1 MIPSLWKALEGAKLV
16 KEKIVL
22 ITGAADGIGKA
33 CAHMFAH
40 QGGKLAL
47 ADMQEE
53 KLEKV
58 CREIQSRGGEALP
71 IRADVTDEKELD
83 RIFQMLLNTYRG
95 LDILVNNAGGGL
107 PTDFF
112 AISLKEWNQI
122 LSINLTSVFLI
133 SQRAADLFRKRKG
146 GAIVNLSSQA
156 GRSVSPTAGVHYT
169 ASKAGLLGL
178 TRHLA
183 KILAPDHIRVNAV
196 CPGMIN
202 SARIVARLVEKGSLE
217 KAEQSI
223 PLGRIGDVE
232 EVAGCCLFLA
242 SDLAGYV
249 TGAALDVNGG
259 ALMI

>member
-16 KEKIVL
+16 NGKIVL
-22 ITGAADGIGKA
+22 ITGAAEGIGKA
-33 CAHMFAH
+33 CAYMFAQ

-47 ADMQEE
+47 VDLQRE

-58 CREIQSRGGEALP
+58 CREIQSRGGEA
-71 IRADVTDEKELD
+71 ISIQADVTDEKELD
-83 RIFQMLLNTYRG
+83 PIFQILLKVYGG

-112 AISLKEWNQI
+112 SISLEEWNRI
-122 LSINLTSVFLI
+122 LSLNLTSVFLI
-133 SQRAADLFRKRKG
+133 SQRAADLLHKGKG
-146 GAIVNLSSQA
+146 GAIVNLASQA

-169 ASKAGLLGL
+169 ASKAGVLGL

-183 KILAPDHIRVNAV
+183 KILASEHIRVNAV

-202 SARIVARLVEKGSLE
+202 SERIVRRLKEKGSLE

-223 PLGRIGDVE
+223 PLGRIGDVD

>member
-133 SQRAADLFRKRKG
+133 SQRAADL
-146 GAIVNLSSQA
+146 LS
-156 GRSVSPTAGVHYT
+156 
-169 ASKAGLLGL
+169 
-178 TRHLA
+178 
-183 KILAPDHIRVNAV
+183 
-196 CPGMIN
+196 
-202 SARIVARLVEKGSLE
+202 
-217 KAEQSI
+217 
-223 PLGRIGDVE
+223 
-232 EVAGCCLFLA
+232 
-242 SDLAGYV
+242 
-249 TGAALDVNGG
+249 
-259 ALMI
+259 